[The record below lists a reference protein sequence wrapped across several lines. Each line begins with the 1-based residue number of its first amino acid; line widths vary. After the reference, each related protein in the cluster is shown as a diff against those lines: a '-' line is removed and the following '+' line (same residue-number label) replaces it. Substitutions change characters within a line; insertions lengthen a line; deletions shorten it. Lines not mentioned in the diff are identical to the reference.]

1 MELQFR
7 VGLTDL
13 VKAILDYYHIQYNKI
28 NFTFTRN
35 MINNDSELAT
45 MCLQSEG
52 TLSKSTILANHPLV
66 DDVEDEIEKLK
77 KEQEENASLFNSYSS
92 FGNTE
97 PDGDVND
104 E

>member
-1 MELQFR
+1 MPCAPNRFTFR
-7 VGLTDL
+7 VGLADL

-77 KEQEENASLFNSYSS
+77 KEQYSL
-92 FGNTE
+92 
-97 PDGDVND
+97 
-104 E
+104 